1 MDRRVLF
8 ATLILLAGG
17 ATGVGVA
24 LFAFVGVDDVTTE
37 ATVVWESEPAAG
49 DDGSGAVVATVD
61 GDPLLL
67 RPAVEN
73 GSRVVTATVAGTD
86 RTPWTVPVSGPDAE
100 RGGGGG
106 TGGGGDADG
115 NDSDGND
122 SDGADGGDPVA
133 VSGLTASTLGGD
145 PVVALTTASGELVV
159 LDAADGTERFAVDL
173 GGPAGLRPAVG
184 DLTGDGNREIAAV
197 TTDGG
202 VRVVDAAGDSVAEAS
217 LSGEISRRPLIVE
230 PDAEAGER
238 GGLAVL
244 TTAGDPATVHML
256 DGDGGTR
263 WTTEPSVNPLSWN
276 AADSRDGPVLALGG
290 ASGTIETVEAS
301 DGSDRY
307 EVKLQD
313 RPIAV
318 GDADPGRVYVGG
330 SGSVWAVDLLDGEVV
345 WKQQYGASTR
355 INEPRMGDVDGN
367 GERAPAVVNRAGGVL
382 AMTQSGEV
390 IARGDA
396 GDVVAYGGPLFAD
409 VTGDGGDEVIVVA
422 DDGTAIAVDT

>member
-24 LFAFVGVDDVTTE
+24 LFAFVGVDDATTE

-49 DDGSGAVVATVD
+49 DDGTGAVVATVD
-61 GDPLLL
+61 GDPHLL

-73 GSRVVTATVAGTD
+73 GSRVVTATVVGTD
-86 RTPWTVPVSGPDAE
+86 EAPWTAPISGPDAE
-100 RGGGGG
+100 RGGGDGSGDSGG
-106 TGGGGDADG
+106 SS
-115 NDSDGND
+115 SDGPG
-122 SDGADGGDPVA
+122 DGPIG
-133 VSGLTASTLGGD
+133 VSGLTAGTLGGD

-159 LDAADGTERFAVDL
+159 IDAADGTERFAVDL
-173 GGPAGLRPAVG
+173 GGPAGLRPAIG
-184 DLTGDGNREIAAV
+184 DLTGDGSREVAAV

-202 VRVVDAAGDSVAEAS
+202 VRVVDGEGDPVAEAS
-217 LSGEISRRPLIVE
+217 LAGEISRRPLVVE
-230 PDAEAGER
+230 PDAEDDER

-244 TTAGDPATVHML
+244 TTAGNPATVHML
-256 DGDGGTR
+256 DERGDTR

-290 ASGTIETVEAS
+290 ANGNIETLEVS

-367 GERAPAVVNRAGGVL
+367 GERAPVVVNRAGGVL

-396 GDVVAYGGPLFAD
+396 GDIVAYGGPLFAD
-409 VTGDGGDEVIVVA
+409 VTGDGGDEVVVVA

>member
-24 LFAFVGVDDVTTE
+24 LFAFVGVDDATTE
-37 ATVVWESEPAAG
+37 AAVVWESEPAAG
-49 DDGSGAVVATVD
+49 DDGSGAVIATVD

-86 RTPWTVPVSGPDAE
+86 ETPWTVPVAGPDAE
-100 RGGGGG
+100 RGGGDG
-106 TGGGGDADG
+106 TGDGGGDADG
-115 NDSDGND
+115 NDSDG
-122 SDGADGGDPVA
+122 GGGDPVA
-133 VSGLTASTLGGD
+133 VSGLTAGTLGGD

-159 LDAADGTERFAVDL
+159 LDAADGTERFVVDL
-173 GGPAGLRPAVG
+173 GGPSGLRPAIG
-184 DLTGDGNREIAAV
+184 DLTGDGSREVAAV

-202 VRVVDAAGDSVAEAS
+202 VRVVDGEGDSVAEAS

-230 PDAEAGER
+230 PDADADER
-238 GGLAVL
+238 GGLAVA

-256 DGDGGTR
+256 DASGGTR
-263 WTTEPSVNPLSWN
+263 WTTEPTVNPLSWN

-290 ASGTIETVEAS
+290 ANGNIETLEAS
-301 DGSDRY
+301 DGSGRY

-367 GERAPAVVNRAGGVL
+367 GERAPVAVNRAGGVL
-382 AMTQSGEV
+382 AMIQSGEV

-422 DDGTAIAVDT
+422 DDGTAIAVET

>member
-24 LFAFVGVDDVTTE
+24 LFAFVGVDDATTGT
-37 ATVVWESEPAAG
+37 TVVWESEPAAG

-73 GSRVVTATVAGTD
+73 GSRVVRATIVGTD
-86 RTPWTVPVSGPDAE
+86 ETPWTVPIAGPDAE
-100 RGGGGG
+100 RGGGDD
-106 TGGGGDADG
+106 GDGSGDG
-115 NDSDGND
+115 
-122 SDGADGGDPVA
+122 PVG
-133 VSGLTASTLGGD
+133 VSGLATGTLGGD
-145 PVVALTTASGELVV
+145 PVVALTTASGGLVV
-159 LDAADGTERFAVDL
+159 VDAADGARRFAVDL
-173 GGPAGLRPAVG
+173 GGPSGIRPAIG
-184 DLTGDGNREIAAV
+184 DLTGDGSAEVAAV
-197 TTDGG
+197 TADGG
-202 VRVVDAAGDSVAEAS
+202 VLVVDGEGDAVAEAS
-217 LSGEISRRPLIVE
+217 LSGEVTRRPLVAE

-256 DGDGGTR
+256 DASGGTR

-290 ASGTIETVEAS
+290 ANGNIETVETS

-367 GERAPAVVNRAGGVL
+367 GERAPVVVNRAGEVL
-382 AMTQSGEV
+382 AMTQQGEV
-390 IARGDA
+390 LARGGPA
-396 GDVVAYGGPLFAD
+396 DVVVYGGPLFAD
-409 VTGDGGDEVIVVA
+409 VTGDGGDEVIVVT

>member
-24 LFAFVGVDDVTTE
+24 LFAFVGVDDATTGT
-37 ATVVWESEPAAG
+37 TVVWESEPAAG

-73 GSRVVTATVAGTD
+73 GSRVVRATVVGTGE
-86 RTPWTVPVSGPDAE
+86 TPWTVPIAGPDAE
-100 RGGGGG
+100 RGGGDDENGS
-106 TGGGGDADG
+106 GDG
-115 NDSDGND
+115 
-122 SDGADGGDPVA
+122 PVG
-133 VSGLTASTLGGD
+133 VSGLATGSLGGD
-145 PVVALTTASGELVV
+145 PVVALTTASGELHV
-159 LDAADGTERFAVDL
+159 LDAADGAERFAVDL
-173 GGPAGLRPAVG
+173 GGPSGIRPAVG
-184 DLTGDGNREIAAV
+184 DLTGDRSAEVAAV
-197 TTDGG
+197 TADGG
-202 VRVVDAAGDSVAEAS
+202 VLVVDGEGDAVAEAS
-217 LSGEISRRPLIVE
+217 LSGEVARRPLVVE

-256 DGDGGTR
+256 DASGGTR
-263 WTTEPSVNPLSWN
+263 WTTEPSVNPLSWS

-290 ASGTIETVEAS
+290 ANGNIETVETS

-367 GERAPAVVNRAGGVL
+367 GERAPVVVNRAGEVL
-382 AMTQSGEV
+382 AMTQQGEV
-390 IARGDA
+390 LARGGPA
-396 GDVVAYGGPLFAD
+396 EVVVYGGPLFAD
-409 VTGDGGDEVIVVA
+409 VTGDGGDEVIVVT

>member
-1 MDRRVLF
+1 MVQMDRRVLF

-24 LFAFVGVDDVTTE
+24 LFAFVGVDDATTTT
-37 ATVVWESEPAAG
+37 TVVWESEPAAG

-73 GSRVVTATVAGTD
+73 GSRVVRATVVGTD
-86 RTPWTVPVSGPDAE
+86 ESPWTVPISGPDAE
-100 RGGGGG
+100 RGGGDES
-106 TGGGGDADG
+106 GDGD
-115 NDSDGND
+115 DSDGTG
-122 SDGADGGDPVA
+122 DGPVD
-133 VSGLTASTLGGD
+133 VSGLTAGTLGGD
-145 PVVALTTASGELVV
+145 RVIALTTAPGELVV

-173 GGPAGLRPAVG
+173 GGPSGIRPAVG
-184 DLTGDGNREIAAV
+184 DLTGDGSAEVAAV
-197 TTDGG
+197 TADGG
-202 VRVVDAAGDSVAEAS
+202 VLVVDGEGDSVAEAS
-217 LSGEISRRPLIVE
+217 LSGEVNRRPLLVE

-244 TTAGDPATVHML
+244 TTAGAPATIHML
-256 DGDGGTR
+256 DASGGTR
-263 WTTEPSVNPLSWN
+263 WTTEPSVNPLSWS

-290 ASGTIETVEAS
+290 ANGNIETVETG

-367 GERAPAVVNRAGGVL
+367 GERAPVVVNRAGEAL
-382 AMTQSGEV
+382 AMTQQGEV
-390 IARGDA
+390 IARGGPDE
-396 GDVVAYGGPLFAD
+396 VVAYGGPLFAD

-422 DDGTAIAVDT
+422 DDGTAFAIDT

>member
-37 ATVVWESEPAAG
+37 TTVVWESEPAAG

-86 RTPWTVPVSGPDAE
+86 ETPWTVSVSGPDAE
-100 RGGGGG
+100 RGGGDG

-115 NDSDGND
+115 NDSDG
-122 SDGADGGDPVA
+122 ADGDPVA
-133 VSGLTASTLGGD
+133 VSALTASTLGGD

-173 GGPAGLRPAVG
+173 GGPAGLRPAIG
-184 DLTGDGNREIAAV
+184 DLTGDGSREVAAV
-197 TTDGG
+197 TTDGA
-202 VRVVDAAGDSVAEAS
+202 VRVVDGEGDPVADASMAGAID
-217 LSGEISRRPLIVE
+217 RRPLVVE
-230 PDAEAGER
+230 PDPEADVR

-244 TTAGDPATVHML
+244 TTAGDTATVHML
-256 DGDGGTR
+256 DASGGTR

-290 ASGTIETVEAS
+290 ASGNIETVEAS

-367 GERAPAVVNRAGGVL
+367 GEPAPVVVNRAGEVL
-382 AMTQSGEV
+382 AMTQQGEV
-390 IARGDA
+390 IARGGA
-396 GDVVAYGGPLFAD
+396 VEVVAYGGPLFAD
-409 VTGDGGDEVIVVA
+409 VTDDGGDEVIVVA
-422 DDGTAIAVDT
+422 DDGTATAVDT

>member
-24 LFAFVGVDDVTTE
+24 LFAFVGVDDATTE
-37 ATVVWESEPAAG
+37 TTVVWESEPAAG

-73 GSRVVTATVAGTD
+73 GSRVVRATVVGTD
-86 RTPWTVPVSGPDAE
+86 ETPWTVPIAGPDAE
-100 RGGGGG
+100 RG
-106 TGGGGDADG
+106 TGDGGGDADG
-115 NDSDGND
+115 N
-122 SDGADGGDPVA
+122 GADGGGDGPVA
-133 VSGLTASTLGGD
+133 VSGLTAGTLGGD
-145 PVVALTTASGELVV
+145 PVVALTTAPGELVV
-159 LDAADGTERFAVDL
+159 LDATDGTERFAVDL
-173 GGPAGLRPAVG
+173 GGPSGIRPAIA
-184 DLTGDGNREIAAV
+184 DLTGDGSPEVAAV
-197 TTDGG
+197 ATDGS
-202 VRVVDAAGDSVAEAS
+202 VRVVDAEGEPVAETS
-217 LSGEISRRPLIVE
+217 LSGDVDRRPLIVE
-230 PDAEAGER
+230 PDADADER

-256 DGDGGTR
+256 DASGETR
-263 WTTEPSVNPLSWN
+263 WTTTPDVNPLSWT

-290 ASGTIETVEAS
+290 ASGNLKTLETS
-301 DGSDRY
+301 DGSERY
-307 EVKLQD
+307 EVRLQD
-313 RPIAV
+313 LPIAV
-318 GDADPGRVYVGG
+318 GDTDPGRVYVGG
-330 SGSVWAVDLLDGEVV
+330 SGSVWAVDLIAGEIV

-367 GERAPAVVNRAGGVL
+367 GERAPVVVNRGGEVL

-396 GDVVAYGGPLFAD
+396 GEIVVYGGPLLAD
-409 VTGDGGDEVIVVA
+409 VTGDGGDEVIVIA

>member
-24 LFAFVGVDDVTTE
+24 LFAFVGVDDATTD
-37 ATVVWESEPAAG
+37 AAVVWESEPAAG

-73 GSRVVTATVAGTD
+73 GSRVVRATVVGTGE
-86 RTPWTVPVSGPDAE
+86 TPWTVPVAGPDAE
-100 RGGGGG
+100 RGGGDAAG
-106 TGGGGDADG
+106 TGDADG
-115 NDSDGND
+115 NES
-122 SDGADGGDPVA
+122 DGGDAPVG
-133 VSGLTASTLGGD
+133 VSGLVAGSLGGD
-145 PVVALTTASGELVV
+145 PVVALTTAPGELVV
-159 LDAADGTERFAVDL
+159 LDAADGAERFAVDL
-173 GGPAGLRPAVG
+173 GGPSGLRPAVG
-184 DLTGDGNREIAAV
+184 DLTGDGAAEVAAV

-202 VRVVDAAGDSVAEAS
+202 VRVVDGEGGSVAEAT
-217 LSGEISRRPLIVE
+217 LSGEVSRRPLVVE

-256 DGDGGTR
+256 DASGGTR
-263 WTTEPSVNPLSWN
+263 WTTEPSVNPLSWS

-290 ASGTIETVEAS
+290 ANGNLETVETG

-313 RPIAV
+313 RPVAV

-367 GERAPAVVNRAGGVL
+367 GERAPVVVNRAGEVL
-382 AMTQSGEV
+382 AMTQQGEV
-390 IARGDA
+390 IARGGPA
-396 GDVVAYGGPLFAD
+396 EVVAYGGPLFAD

>member
-24 LFAFVGVDDVTTE
+24 LFAFVGVDDATTE
-37 ATVVWESEPAAG
+37 TTVVWESEPVAG

-73 GSRVVTATVAGTD
+73 GTRVVRATVAGTD
-86 RTPWTVPVSGPDAE
+86 ETPWTVPISGPDAE
-100 RGGGGG
+100 RGGGDGSG
-106 TGGGGDADG
+106 DGNDADG
-115 NDSDGND
+115 NGSNGDGLV
-122 SDGADGGDPVA
+122 G
-133 VSGLTASTLGGD
+133 VSGLTAGSLGGD
-145 PVVALTTASGELVV
+145 PVVALTTASGQLVV
-159 LDAADGTERFAVDL
+159 VDAATGTERFAVGL
-173 GGPAGLRPAVG
+173 GGPSGIRPAVG
-184 DLTGDGNREIAAV
+184 DLTGDGSREVAAV

-202 VRVVDAAGDSVAEAS
+202 VRVVDAAGDPVAEAS
-217 LSGEISRRPLIVE
+217 LSGEIERRPLVVE
-230 PDAEAGER
+230 PDSDAGER

-256 DGDGGTR
+256 DASGEAR
-263 WTTEPSVNPLSWN
+263 WTTEPGVKPLSWN

-290 ASGTIETVEAS
+290 ANGNLELLEAS
-301 DGSDRY
+301 DGTGRY
-307 EVKLQD
+307 EVVLQD
-313 RPIAV
+313 LPVAV

-345 WKQQYGASTR
+345 WKQQYGATTR

-367 GERAPAVVNRAGGVL
+367 GERAPVVVNRAGEVL
-382 AMTQSGEV
+382 AMTQQGEV
-390 IARGDA
+390 IARG
-396 GDVVAYGGPLFAD
+396 GPSEVVAYGGPLFAD

>member
-24 LFAFVGVDDVTTE
+24 LFAFVGVDDATTE

-86 RTPWTVPVSGPDAE
+86 ETPWTAPVSGPDAE
-100 RGGGGG
+100 RGGGDG
-106 TGGGGDADG
+106 TGGDDGDAGG
-115 NDSDGND
+115 NDT
-122 SDGADGGDPVA
+122 DGAGGDPLA
-133 VSGLTASTLGGD
+133 VSGLTAGTLGGD
-145 PVVALTTASGELVV
+145 PVVALTTAAGELVV
-159 LDAADGTERFAVDL
+159 LDAVDGTERFAVDL
-173 GGPAGLRPAVG
+173 GGPAGLRPAIG
-184 DLTGDGNREIAAV
+184 DLTGDGSREVAAV

-202 VRVVDAAGDSVAEAS
+202 VHVLDGEGDPVAEAS

-256 DGDGGTR
+256 DASGGTR

-355 INEPRMGDVDGN
+355 VNEPRMADVDGN
-367 GERAPAVVNRAGGVL
+367 GERAPVVLNRAGGVL

>member
-24 LFAFVGVDDVTTE
+24 LFAFVGVDDATTE
-37 ATVVWESEPAAG
+37 TTIVWQSEPAAG
-49 DDGSGAVVATVD
+49 DDGSGAVVATVN
-61 GDPLLL
+61 GDPLLF

-73 GSRVVTATVAGTD
+73 GSRVVRATVVGTD
-86 RTPWTVPVSGPDAE
+86 KTPWRVSISGPDAE
-100 RGGGGG
+100 RGGGDDA
-106 TGGGGDADG
+106 GDADG
-115 NDSDGND
+115 SDVSGNESDGGQ
-122 SDGADGGDPVA
+122 GAVG
-133 VSGLTASTLGGD
+133 VSGLTAGTLGGD

-159 LDAADGTERFAVDL
+159 VDAVDGTERFAVDL
-173 GGPAGLRPAVG
+173 GGPSGLRPVIG
-184 DLTGDGNREIAAV
+184 DLTGDGSREIAAV

-202 VRVVDAAGDSVAEAS
+202 VRVVDAAGDAVAEAS
-217 LSGEISRRPLIVE
+217 LSGEVDRRPLIVE

-256 DGDGGTR
+256 DAGGGTR
-263 WTTEPSVNPLSWN
+263 WTTEPTVNPLSWN
-276 AADSRDGPVLALGG
+276 AADSRDGPVLAFGG
-290 ASGTIETVEAS
+290 ANGNIETVETS

-367 GERAPAVVNRAGGVL
+367 GEPAPVVVNRAGEVL
-382 AMTQSGEV
+382 AMTQQGEV
-390 IARGDA
+390 IARGGA
-396 GDVVAYGGPLFAD
+396 VEVVAYGGPLFAD
-409 VTGDGGDEVIVVA
+409 VTDDGGDEVIVVA

>member
-8 ATLILLAGG
+8 ATIILLAGG
-17 ATGVGVA
+17 ATGVGVS
-24 LFAFVGVDDVTTE
+24 LFAFVGFDDASTG

-73 GSRVVTATVAGTD
+73 GSRVVRATVVGTD
-86 RTPWTVPVSGPDAE
+86 ETPWTVPVAGPDAE
-100 RGGGGG
+100 RGGGDDDVNGSDG
-106 TGGGGDADG
+106 SGDA
-115 NDSDGND
+115 
-122 SDGADGGDPVA
+122 PVG
-133 VSGLTASTLGGD
+133 VSGLTAGTLGGD

-159 LDAADGTERFAVDL
+159 VDAADGTERFAVDL
-173 GGPAGLRPAVG
+173 GGPSGIRPAVG
-184 DLTGDGNREIAAV
+184 DLTGDGSREVAAV
-197 TTDGG
+197 TTDGK
-202 VRVVDAAGDSVAEAS
+202 VLVVDAAGDPVAEAS
-217 LSGEISRRPLIVE
+217 LSGEANRRPLIVE

-244 TTAGDPATVHML
+244 TTAGNPATVHML
-256 DGDGGTR
+256 DASGGTR

-276 AADSRDGPVLALGG
+276 AVDSRDGPVLALGG
-290 ASGTIETVEAS
+290 ANGNIETLETS

-313 RPIAV
+313 LPIAV

-367 GERAPAVVNRAGGVL
+367 GERAPVVVNRAGEVL
-382 AMTQSGEV
+382 AMTQQGEV
-390 IARGDA
+390 LARG
-396 GDVVAYGGPLFAD
+396 GPDVVAYGGPLFAD

>member
-1 MDRRVLF
+1 MVQMDRRVLF

-24 LFAFVGVDDVTTE
+24 LFAFVGVDDATTTT
-37 ATVVWESEPAAG
+37 TVVWESEPAAG

-61 GDPLLL
+61 GDPLPL

-73 GSRVVTATVAGTD
+73 GSRVVRATVVGTD
-86 RTPWTVPVSGPDAE
+86 ESPWTVPISGPDAE
-100 RGGGGG
+100 RGGGA
-106 TGGGGDADG
+106 GDADG
-115 NDSDGND
+115 NDSDGTG
-122 SDGADGGDPVA
+122 DGPVD
-133 VSGLTASTLGGD
+133 VSGLTAGTLGGD
-145 PVVALTTASGELVV
+145 RVIALTTAPGELVV

-173 GGPAGLRPAVG
+173 GGPSGIRPAVG
-184 DLTGDGNREIAAV
+184 DLTGDGSAEVAAV
-197 TTDGG
+197 TADGG
-202 VRVVDAAGDSVAEAS
+202 VLVVDGEGDSVAEAS
-217 LSGEISRRPLIVE
+217 LSGEVNRRPLVVE

-244 TTAGDPATVHML
+244 TTAGAPATIHML
-256 DGDGGTR
+256 DASGGTR
-263 WTTEPSVNPLSWN
+263 WTTEPSVNPLSWS

-290 ASGTIETVEAS
+290 ANGNIETVETG

-367 GERAPAVVNRAGGVL
+367 GERAPVVVNRAGEAL
-382 AMTQSGEV
+382 AMTQQGEV
-390 IARGDA
+390 IARGGPDE
-396 GDVVAYGGPLFAD
+396 VVAYGGPLFAD
-409 VTGDGGDEVIVVA
+409 VTGDGGDEVIVVT
-422 DDGTAIAVDT
+422 DDGTAFAVDT

>member
-24 LFAFVGVDDVTTE
+24 LFAFVGVDDATTE

-49 DDGSGAVVATVD
+49 DDGSGAVIATVD

-86 RTPWTVPVSGPDAE
+86 ETPWTVPVSGPDAE
-100 RGGGGG
+100 RGGGDG
-106 TGGGGDADG
+106 TGGGDGDAG
-115 NDSDGND
+115 GND
-122 SDGADGGDPVA
+122 SDGAGGDPLA
-133 VSGLTASTLGGD
+133 VSGLTAGTLGGD
-145 PVVALTTASGELVV
+145 PVVALTTAAGELVV

-173 GGPAGLRPAVG
+173 GGPAGLRPTIG
-184 DLTGDGNREIAAV
+184 DLTGDGSREVAAV

-202 VRVVDAAGDSVAEAS
+202 V
-217 LSGEISRRPLIVE
+217 
-230 PDAEAGER
+230 DAEAGER

-244 TTAGDPATVHML
+244 TTAGSPATVHML
-256 DGDGGTR
+256 DASGGTR

-355 INEPRMGDVDGN
+355 VNEPRMADVDGN
-367 GERAPAVVNRAGGVL
+367 GERAPVVLNRAGGVL

>member
-24 LFAFVGVDDVTTE
+24 LFAFVGVDDATTD

-73 GSRVVTATVAGTD
+73 GSRVVRATLVGTD
-86 RTPWTVPVSGPDAE
+86 ETPWTTPISGPDAE
-100 RGGGGG
+100 RGGGDGS
-106 TGGGGDADG
+106 GDG
-115 NDSDGND
+115 DGND
-122 SDGADGGDPVA
+122 SDGAGGDPVG
-133 VSGLTASTLGGD
+133 VSGLTAGTLGGH

-159 LDAADGTERFAVDL
+159 VDADDGTERFAIDL
-173 GGPAGLRPAVG
+173 GGPSGLRPAVG
-184 DLTGDGNREIAAV
+184 DITGDGSPEVAAV
-197 TTDGG
+197 TTDGE
-202 VRVVDAAGDSVAEAS
+202 VRVVDGEGDAVAEAS
-217 LSGEISRRPLIVE
+217 LSGDIDRRPLVVE
-230 PDAEAGER
+230 PDADADER
-238 GGLAVL
+238 GGLAVA
-244 TTAGDPATVHML
+244 TTAGNPATIHML
-256 DGDGGTR
+256 DASGEAR
-263 WTTEPSVNPLSWN
+263 WTTEPNADPLSWN

-290 ASGTIETVEAS
+290 PNGNLETLETS
-301 DGSDRY
+301 DGSARY
-307 EVKLQD
+307 EVGLQD
-313 RPIAV
+313 RPVAI

-330 SGSVWAVDLLDGEVV
+330 TGSVWAVDLLDGEVV

-355 INEPRMGDVDGN
+355 VNEPRMGDVDGN
-367 GERAPAVVNRAGGVL
+367 GERAPVVVNRAGEVL

-390 IARGDA
+390 ITRGGPA
-396 GDVVAYGGPLFAD
+396 EVVAYGGPLFAD

-422 DDGTAIAVDT
+422 DDGTAIAVET

>member
-8 ATLILLAGG
+8 AALILFAGG

-24 LFAFVGVDDVTTE
+24 LFAFVGVDDATTE
-37 ATVVWESEPAAG
+37 TTVVWESEPAAG
-49 DDGSGAVVATVD
+49 DDGTGAVVATVD

-73 GSRVVTATVAGTD
+73 GSRVVNATVVGTD
-86 RTPWTVPVSGPDAE
+86 ETAWTVPVSGPDAE
-100 RGGGGG
+100 RGGGNGSD
-106 TGGGGDADG
+106 DA
-115 NDSDGND
+115 
-122 SDGADGGDPVA
+122 PVG
-133 VSGLTASTLGGD
+133 VSGLTVGTLAGD
-145 PVVALTTASGELVV
+145 PVVALTTAPGELVV
-159 LDAADGTERFAVDL
+159 VDATDGTERFAVDL
-173 GGPAGLRPAVG
+173 GGDGGVRPATG
-184 DLTGDGNREIAAV
+184 DLTGDGSQEVAAV
-197 TTDGG
+197 AGDGT
-202 VRVVDAAGDSVAEAS
+202 VRVVDGDGDPVAEAS
-217 LSGEISRRPLIVE
+217 LPGEVDRRPLVVE
-230 PDAEAGER
+230 PDAEADER

-256 DGDGGTR
+256 DASGATR

-290 ASGTIETVEAS
+290 ANGDIETVEAS

-355 INEPRMGDVDGN
+355 INEPRMGDVDGD
-367 GERAPAVVNRAGGVL
+367 GELAPVTVNRGGEVL
-382 AMTQSGEV
+382 AMTQGSDV

-396 GDVVAYGGPLFAD
+396 GEVVAYGGPLFAD

>member
-24 LFAFVGVDDVTTE
+24 LFAFVGVDDATTE
-37 ATVVWESEPAAG
+37 TTVVWESEPAAG

-73 GSRVVTATVAGTD
+73 GSRVVRATVVGTD
-86 RTPWTVPVSGPDAE
+86 ETPWTVPIAGPDAE
-100 RGGGGG
+100 RG
-106 TGGGGDADG
+106 TGDGGGDADG
-115 NDSDGND
+115 N
-122 SDGADGGDPVA
+122 GADGGGDGPVA
-133 VSGLTASTLGGD
+133 VSGLTAGTLGGD
-145 PVVALTTASGELVV
+145 PVVALTTAPGELVV
-159 LDAADGTERFAVDL
+159 LDATDGTERFAVDV
-173 GGPAGLRPAVG
+173 GGPSGIRPAIG
-184 DLTGDGNREIAAV
+184 DLTGDGSPEVAAV
-197 TTDGG
+197 ATDGS
-202 VRVVDAAGDSVAEAS
+202 VRVVDAEGEPVAETS
-217 LSGEISRRPLIVE
+217 LSGDVDRRPLIVE
-230 PDAEAGER
+230 PDAEADER

-256 DGDGGTR
+256 DASGETR
-263 WTTEPSVNPLSWN
+263 WTTTPDVNPLSWT

-290 ASGTIETVEAS
+290 ASGNLKTLETS
-301 DGSDRY
+301 DGSERY
-307 EVKLQD
+307 EVRLQD
-313 RPIAV
+313 LPIAV
-318 GDADPGRVYVGG
+318 GDTDPGRVYVGG
-330 SGSVWAVDLLDGEVV
+330 SGSVWAVDLIAGEIV

-367 GERAPAVVNRAGGVL
+367 GERAPVVVNRGGEVL

-396 GDVVAYGGPLFAD
+396 GEIVVYGGPLLAD
-409 VTGDGGDEVIVVA
+409 VTGDGGDEVIVIA

>member
-24 LFAFVGVDDVTTE
+24 LFAFVGVDDATTE
-37 ATVVWESEPAAG
+37 TTVVWESEPAAG

-67 RPAVEN
+67 QPAVEN
-73 GSRVVTATVAGTD
+73 GSRVVRATVAGSNETA
-86 RTPWTVPVSGPDAE
+86 WTVPISGPDAE
-100 RGGGGG
+100 RGGGDSDGS
-106 TGGGGDADG
+106 GGDA
-115 NDSDGND
+115 NESDG
-122 SDGADGGDPVA
+122 GPVG
-133 VSGLTASTLGGD
+133 VSGLTAGTLDGD
-145 PVVALTTASGELVV
+145 PVVALTTASGEIVV
-159 LDAADGTERFAVDL
+159 VDAAAGAERFSVDL
-173 GGPAGLRPAVG
+173 GGTGGLRPAIG
-184 DLTGDGNREIAAV
+184 DLTGDGSREVAAV
-197 TTDGG
+197 ATDGT
-202 VRVVDAAGDSVAEAS
+202 VRVVDREGDSVAETS
-217 LSGEISRRPLIVE
+217 LSGDVNRRPLIVE
-230 PDAEAGER
+230 PDTEAGYR

-244 TTAGDPATVHML
+244 TTAGNPATVHML
-256 DGDGGTR
+256 DASGEAR
-263 WTTEPSVNPLSWN
+263 WTTTPNVNPLSWA

-290 ASGTIETVEAS
+290 SNGNLETIEAS

-307 EVKLQD
+307 EVGLQD
-313 RPIAV
+313 LPVAV

-367 GERAPAVVNRAGGVL
+367 GELAPVAVNRAGEAL

-390 IARGDA
+390 ISRGGPA
-396 GDVVAYGGPLFAD
+396 EVVAYGGPLFAD

>member
-1 MDRRVLF
+1 
-8 ATLILLAGG
+8 
-17 ATGVGVA
+17 VA
-24 LFAFVGVDDVTTE
+24 AVT
-37 ATVVWESEPAAG
+37 
-49 DDGSGAVVATVD
+49 
-61 GDPLLL
+61 
-67 RPAVEN
+67 
-73 GSRVVTATVAGTD
+73 
-86 RTPWTVPVSGPDAE
+86 
-100 RGGGGG
+100 
-106 TGGGGDADG
+106 
-115 NDSDGND
+115 
-122 SDGADGGDPVA
+122 ADGGV
-133 VSGLTASTLGGD
+133 
-145 PVVALTTASGELVV
+145 LVV
-159 LDAADGTERFAVDL
+159 DGEGDA
-173 GGPAGLRPAVG
+173 
-184 DLTGDGNREIAAV
+184 
-197 TTDGG
+197 
-202 VRVVDAAGDSVAEAS
+202 VAEAS
-217 LSGEISRRPLIVE
+217 LSGEVARRPLVVK

-256 DGDGGTR
+256 DASGGTR

-290 ASGTIETVEAS
+290 ANGNIETVETS

-367 GERAPAVVNRAGGVL
+367 GERAPVVVNRAGEVL
-382 AMTQSGEV
+382 AMTQQGEV
-390 IARGDA
+390 LARGGPA
-396 GDVVAYGGPLFAD
+396 DVVVYGGPLFAD
-409 VTGDGGDEVIVVA
+409 VTGDGGDEVIVVT

>member
-24 LFAFVGVDDVTTE
+24 LFAFVGVDDATTD
-37 ATVVWESEPAAG
+37 AAVVWESEPAAG

-73 GSRVVTATVAGTD
+73 GSRVVRATVVGTGE
-86 RTPWTVPVSGPDAE
+86 TPWTVPVAGPDAE
-100 RGGGGG
+100 RGGGDAAG
-106 TGGGGDADG
+106 TGDADG
-115 NDSDGND
+115 NES
-122 SDGADGGDPVA
+122 DGGDAPVG
-133 VSGLTASTLGGD
+133 VSGLVAGSLGGD
-145 PVVALTTASGELVV
+145 PVVALTTAPGELVV
-159 LDAADGTERFAVDL
+159 LDAADGAERFAVDL
-173 GGPAGLRPAVG
+173 GGPSGLRPAVG
-184 DLTGDGNREIAAV
+184 DLTGDGAAEVAAV

-202 VRVVDAAGDSVAEAS
+202 VRVVDGEGGSVAEAT
-217 LSGEISRRPLIVE
+217 LSGEVSRRPLVVE

-256 DGDGGTR
+256 DASGGTR
-263 WTTEPSVNPLSWN
+263 WTTEPSVNPLSWS

-290 ASGTIETVEAS
+290 ANGNLETVETG

-313 RPIAV
+313 RPVAV

-355 INEPRMGDVDGN
+355 INEPRMADVDGN
-367 GERAPAVVNRAGGVL
+367 GERAPVVVNRAGEVL
-382 AMTQSGEV
+382 AMTQQGEV
-390 IARGDA
+390 IARGGPA
-396 GDVVAYGGPLFAD
+396 EVVAYGGPLFAD

>member
-24 LFAFVGVDDVTTE
+24 LFAFVGVDDATTE
-37 ATVVWESEPAAG
+37 TTIVWESGPAPG
-49 DDGSGAVVATVD
+49 DDGSGAAVATVD
-61 GDPLLL
+61 GEPLLF
-67 RPAVEN
+67 RPAAED
-73 GSRVVTATVAGTD
+73 GSRVVRATAVGTD
-86 RTPWTVPVSGPDAE
+86 ETPWSVPVSGPDAE
-100 RGGGGG
+100 RGGGDA
-106 TGGGGDADG
+106 GDTNG
-115 NDSDGND
+115 SDG
-122 SDGADGGDPVA
+122 DGPVG
-133 VSGLTASTLGGD
+133 VSGLTAGTLAGD
-145 PVVALTTASGELVV
+145 PVVALTTAPGELVV

-173 GGPAGLRPAVG
+173 GGPSGVRPAIG
-184 DLTGDGNREIAAV
+184 DLTGDGSREVAAV

-217 LSGEISRRPLIVE
+217 LAGEISRRPLIVE
-230 PDAEAGER
+230 PDAEANER

-244 TTAGDPATVHML
+244 TTAGAPATVHML
-256 DGDGGTR
+256 DASGGTR
-263 WTTEPSVNPLSWN
+263 WTTEPTVNPLSWN

-290 ASGTIETVEAS
+290 ANGNIETLETS

-307 EVKLQD
+307 EVGLQD
-313 RPIAV
+313 LPVAI

-355 INEPRMGDVDGN
+355 INEPRMGDVDGD
-367 GERAPAVVNRAGGVL
+367 GELAPVVVNRDGEAL
-382 AMTQSGEV
+382 AMTQQGEV
-390 IARGDA
+390 TARGGPA
-396 GDVVAYGGPLFAD
+396 EVVAYGGPLFAD

>member
-1 MDRRVLF
+1 MVQMDRRVLF

-24 LFAFVGVDDVTTE
+24 LFAFVGVDDATTTT
-37 ATVVWESEPAAG
+37 TVVWESEPAAG

-73 GSRVVTATVAGTD
+73 GSRVVRATVVGTD
-86 RTPWTVPVSGPDAE
+86 ESPWTVPISGPDAE
-100 RGGGGG
+100 RGGGDES
-106 TGGGGDADG
+106 GDGD
-115 NDSDGND
+115 DSDGTG
-122 SDGADGGDPVA
+122 DGPVD
-133 VSGLTASTLGGD
+133 VSGLTAGTLGGD
-145 PVVALTTASGELVV
+145 RVIALTTAPGELVV

-173 GGPAGLRPAVG
+173 GGPSGIRPAVG
-184 DLTGDGNREIAAV
+184 DLTGDGSAEVAAV
-197 TTDGG
+197 TADGG
-202 VRVVDAAGDSVAEAS
+202 VLVVDGEGDSVAEAS
-217 LSGEISRRPLIVE
+217 LSGEVNRRPLVVE

-244 TTAGDPATVHML
+244 TTAGAPATIHML
-256 DGDGGTR
+256 DASGGTR
-263 WTTEPSVNPLSWN
+263 WTTEPSVNPLSWS

-290 ASGTIETVEAS
+290 ANGNIETVETG

-367 GERAPAVVNRAGGVL
+367 GERAPVVVNRAGEAL
-382 AMTQSGEV
+382 AMTQQGEV
-390 IARGDA
+390 IARGGPDE
-396 GDVVAYGGPLFAD
+396 VVAYGGPLFAD

-422 DDGTAIAVDT
+422 DDGTAFAIDT

>member
-24 LFAFVGVDDVTTE
+24 LFAFVGVDDATTE
-37 ATVVWESEPAAG
+37 TTIVWESGPAPG
-49 DDGSGAVVATVD
+49 DDGSGAAVATVD
-61 GDPLLL
+61 GEPLLF
-67 RPAVEN
+67 RPAAED
-73 GSRVVTATVAGTD
+73 GSRVVRATAVGID
-86 RTPWTVPVSGPDAE
+86 ETPWSVPVSGPDAE
-100 RGGGGG
+100 RGGGDA
-106 TGGGGDADG
+106 GDTNG
-115 NDSDGND
+115 SDG
-122 SDGADGGDPVA
+122 DGPVG
-133 VSGLTASTLGGD
+133 VSGLTAGTLAGD
-145 PVVALTTASGELVV
+145 PVVALTTAPGELVV

-173 GGPAGLRPAVG
+173 GGPSGVRPAIG
-184 DLTGDGNREIAAV
+184 DLTGDGSREVAAV

-217 LSGEISRRPLIVE
+217 LAGEISRRPLIVE
-230 PDAEAGER
+230 PDAEADER

-244 TTAGDPATVHML
+244 TTAGAPATVHML
-256 DGDGGTR
+256 DASGGTR
-263 WTTEPSVNPLSWN
+263 WTTEPTVNPLSWN

-290 ASGTIETVEAS
+290 ANGNIETLETS

-307 EVKLQD
+307 EVGLQD
-313 RPIAV
+313 LPVAI

-355 INEPRMGDVDGN
+355 INEPRMGDVDGD
-367 GERAPAVVNRAGGVL
+367 GELAPVVVNRDGEAL
-382 AMTQSGEV
+382 AMTQQGEV
-390 IARGDA
+390 TARGGPA
-396 GDVVAYGGPLFAD
+396 EVVAYGGPLFAD

>member
-17 ATGVGVA
+17 ATGVGVS
-24 LFAFVGVDDVTTE
+24 LFAFVGVDDATTE
-37 ATVVWESEPAAG
+37 TTVVWESEPAAG

-73 GSRVVTATVAGTD
+73 GSRVVRATVVGTD
-86 RTPWTVPVSGPDAE
+86 ETPWTAPIAGPDAE
-100 RGGGGG
+100 RGGGDGSG
-106 TGGGGDADG
+106 DGNDADG
-115 NDSDGND
+115 D
-122 SDGADGGDPVA
+122 DPVA
-133 VSGLTASTLGGD
+133 VSGLTTGTLSGD
-145 PVVALTTASGELVV
+145 TVVALTTASGRLVV
-159 LDAADGTERFAVDL
+159 LDAGDGTERFAVDL
-173 GGPAGLRPAVG
+173 GGPAGVRPAVG
-184 DLTGDGNREIAAV
+184 DLTGDGSREVAAV
-197 TTDGG
+197 TTGG
-202 VRVVDAAGDSVAEAS
+202 NVRVVDAAGEAVAEAS
-217 LSGEISRRPLIVE
+217 LPGDVDRRPLVVE

-256 DGDGGTR
+256 DASGEAR

-290 ASGTIETVEAS
+290 ANGNLELLETS
-301 DGSDRY
+301 DGTDRY
-307 EVKLQD
+307 EVGLQD
-313 RPIAV
+313 LPVAV

-345 WKQQYGASTR
+345 WKQQYGATTR
-355 INEPRMGDVDGN
+355 INEPRMADVDGN
-367 GERAPAVVNRAGGVL
+367 GERAPVVVNRAGEVL
-382 AMTQSGEV
+382 AMTQQGEV
-390 IARGDA
+390 IARG
-396 GDVVAYGGPLFAD
+396 GPSEVVAYGGPLFAD

>member
-24 LFAFVGVDDVTTE
+24 LFAFVGVDDATTE
-37 ATVVWESEPAAG
+37 TTVVWESEPAAG
-49 DDGSGAVVATVD
+49 DDGSGAAVATVD

-73 GSRVVTATVAGTD
+73 GSRVVRATVVGTD
-86 RTPWTVPVSGPDAE
+86 ETPWTVPIAGPDAE
-100 RGGGGG
+100 RG
-106 TGGGGDADG
+106 TGDGGGDADG
-115 NDSDGND
+115 N
-122 SDGADGGDPVA
+122 GADGGGDGPVA
-133 VSGLTASTLGGD
+133 VSGLTAGTLGGD
-145 PVVALTTASGELVV
+145 PVVALTTAPGELVV
-159 LDAADGTERFAVDL
+159 LDATDGTERFAVDV
-173 GGPAGLRPAVG
+173 GGPSGIRPAIG
-184 DLTGDGNREIAAV
+184 DLTGDGSPEVAAV
-197 TTDGG
+197 ATDGS
-202 VRVVDAAGDSVAEAS
+202 VRVVDAEGEPVAETS
-217 LSGEISRRPLIVE
+217 LSGDVDRRPLIVE
-230 PDAEAGER
+230 PDAEADER

-256 DGDGGTR
+256 DASGETR
-263 WTTEPSVNPLSWN
+263 WTTTPDVNPLSWT

-290 ASGTIETVEAS
+290 ASGNLKTLETS
-301 DGSDRY
+301 DGSERY
-307 EVKLQD
+307 EVRLQD
-313 RPIAV
+313 LPIAV
-318 GDADPGRVYVGG
+318 GDTDPGRVYVGG
-330 SGSVWAVDLLDGEVV
+330 SGSVWAVDLIAGEIV

-367 GERAPAVVNRAGGVL
+367 GERAPVVVNRGGEVL

-396 GDVVAYGGPLFAD
+396 GEIVVYGGPLLAD
-409 VTGDGGDEVIVVA
+409 VTGDGGDEVIVIA

>member
-24 LFAFVGVDDVTTE
+24 LFAFVGVDDATTE
-37 ATVVWESEPAAG
+37 TTVVWESEPAAG

-73 GSRVVTATVAGTD
+73 GSRVVRATVVGTD
-86 RTPWTVPVSGPDAE
+86 ETPWTVPIAGPDAE
-100 RGGGGG
+100 RG
-106 TGGGGDADG
+106 TGDGGGDADG
-115 NDSDGND
+115 N
-122 SDGADGGDPVA
+122 GADGGGDGPVA
-133 VSGLTASTLGGD
+133 VSGLTAGTLGGD
-145 PVVALTTASGELVV
+145 PVVALTTAPGELVV
-159 LDAADGTERFAVDL
+159 LDATDGTERFAVDV
-173 GGPAGLRPAVG
+173 GGPSGIRPAIG
-184 DLTGDGNREIAAV
+184 DLTGDGSPEVAAV
-197 TTDGG
+197 ATDGS
-202 VRVVDAAGDSVAEAS
+202 VRVVDAEGEPVAETS
-217 LSGEISRRPLIVE
+217 LSGDVDRRPLIVE
-230 PDAEAGER
+230 PDAEADER

-256 DGDGGTR
+256 DASGETR
-263 WTTEPSVNPLSWN
+263 WTTTPDVNPLSWT

-290 ASGTIETVEAS
+290 ASGNLKTLETS
-301 DGSDRY
+301 DGSERY
-307 EVKLQD
+307 EVRLQD
-313 RPIAV
+313 LPIAV
-318 GDADPGRVYVGG
+318 GDTDPGRVYVGG
-330 SGSVWAVDLLDGEVV
+330 SGSVWAVDLIAGEIV

-367 GERAPAVVNRAGGVL
+367 GERAPVVVNRGGEVL

-396 GDVVAYGGPLFAD
+396 GEIVVYGGPLLAD

>member
-8 ATLILLAGG
+8 ATIILLAGG
-17 ATGVGVA
+17 ATGVGVS
-24 LFAFVGVDDVTTE
+24 LFAFVGFDDASTG

-73 GSRVVTATVAGTD
+73 GSRVVRATVVGTD
-86 RTPWTVPVSGPDAE
+86 ETPWTVPVAGPDAE
-100 RGGGGG
+100 RGGDGA
-106 TGGGGDADG
+106 GDADEDG
-115 NDSDGND
+115 SDGTG
-122 SDGADGGDPVA
+122 DGPVG
-133 VSGLTASTLGGD
+133 VSGLTAGTLGGD
-145 PVVALTTASGELVV
+145 PVVALTTASGEFVV
-159 LDAADGTERFAVDL
+159 LDAADGMERFAVDL
-173 GGPAGLRPAVG
+173 GGPSGIRPAVG
-184 DLTGDGNREIAAV
+184 DLTGDGSREVAAV

-202 VRVVDAAGDSVAEAS
+202 VLVVDGEGEPVAEAS
-217 LSGEISRRPLIVE
+217 LSGEVNRRPLVVE

-238 GGLAVL
+238 GGLAVV
-244 TTAGDPATVHML
+244 TTAGAPATVHML
-256 DGDGGTR
+256 DASGGTR

-290 ASGTIETVEAS
+290 ANGNIETVETS

-367 GERAPAVVNRAGGVL
+367 GERAPVVVNRAGEVL
-382 AMTQSGEV
+382 AMTQQGEV
-390 IARGDA
+390 IARG
-396 GDVVAYGGPLFAD
+396 GPDVVAYGGPLFAD

-422 DDGTAIAVDT
+422 DDGTAIAVET